1 MKTLKCCLLAL
12 FLSVLAGPARAQ
24 EYKIPV
30 QNTKDNKLVLK
41 NFSGHLP
48 VEGYSG
54 NEIVIS
60 SSSLD
65 LEQPERAKG
74 LKPVY
79 PGGTDNTGIGLDV
92 QQKEGQILVS
102 CLLPF
107 TRHGEY
113 RIKVP
118 DNLALDIQSGC
129 ENSTEITITG
139 MKNEIEIQNC
149 HDITLE
155 NVTGPLI
162 LSTISGN
169 IDIVCNDIAA
179 NTPFSIN
186 SVSGDID
193 IAIPGNAAINLEMRT
208 VTGGFYSDFDFPET
222 DQDMKRVGGN
232 RFSYKLN
239 GGGSKFSLVT
249 VSSNIYL
256 RKKK

>member
-1 MKTLKCCLLAL
+1 MKISLLIIIVFL
-12 FLSVLAGPARAQ
+12 FTGTAKAQ
-24 EYKIPV
+24 EHKIAV
-30 QNTKDNKLVLK
+30 QNTKESKLILK
-41 NFSGHLP
+41 NFSGDLP
-48 VEGYSG
+48 IEGYSG
-54 NEIVIS
+54 NEIIITAA
-60 SSSLD
+60 SLD
-65 LEQPERAKG
+65 LAPPERAKG

-79 PGGTDNTGIGLDV
+79 PGGTDNTGIGLSV
-92 QQKEGQILVS
+92 EKNGNQVLVS

-118 DNLALDIQSGC
+118 DNLALEMQSGC
-129 ENSTEITITG
+129 ENSTNITITN

-155 NVTGPLI
+155 NVTGPLV

-169 IDIVCNDIAA
+169 IDIVCKNTAV

-193 IAIPGNAAINLEMRT
+193 ISIPENTALNLEMRT
-208 VTGGFYSDFDFPET
+208 ISGGFYSDFDFTEM
-222 DQDMKRVGGN
+222 DRDMKRVGGN
-232 RFSYKLN
+232 KLTYSLN

-249 VSSNIYL
+249 VSGNIYL
-256 RKKK
+256 RKGK